1 MSGRLAVIGAG
12 FTGLAAALRARE
24 RAPQID
30 TVVLEAAGRPGGGVF
45 TETADGFRVESGA
58 DSFITEKPWALAL
71 CERLGL
77 TDRLIRTRPG
87 ERRTMVL
94 HGGRLHPLPE
104 GFLLLAPTQLWT
116 LALSPLF
123 TWAGKARM
131 ALDLV
136 RPRRRGGGDES
147 LASFVRRRL
156 GEEALERVADA
167 LVGGIYTADPE
178 RLSLA
183 ATMPRFLEMERT
195 HRSVIRGLRAT
206 ATPGEAGAA
215 GARYGLFASHRD
227 GMGALVA
234 DLAARLP
241 AGVLRLGTAVQAL
254 ELDGASWRVRCAD
267 GEAIEADA
275 VVLAVPAHR
284 AAELLR
290 GVDPALAAEL
300 DAIRYASS
308 AAVSLGFRGAD
319 VAGRLAGYG
328 FVVPYSE
335 GRDVIACTFS
345 SRKYEHRAPEGHE
358 LLRAYVGGAR
368 RPDVVERSD
377 EALVTGV
384 RLELQ
389 DILGI
394 DAEPVLVRVHRHER
408 AMPQYDVGHLDRV
421 ADLEARAR
429 RLPALQLAGS
439 AYRGVGIPDCIHSG
453 ELAVDDLVETLT
465 GRSG

>member
-1 MSGRLAVIGAG
+1 VA
-12 FTGLAAALRARE
+12 GLAAALRAHE
-24 RAPQID
+24 RAPHLEI
-30 TVVLEAAGRPGGGVF
+30 VVLEAASRPGGNIA
-45 TETADGFRVESGA
+45 TETVDGFRIESGA

-77 TDRLIRTRPG
+77 GERLIRTRPG

-94 HGGRLHPLPE
+94 YGGRLHALPD

-116 LALSPLF
+116 LAFSPLF

-131 ALDLV
+131 ALDLI
-136 RPRRRGGGDES
+136 RPRRREAADES

-195 HRSVIRGLRAT
+195 HGSVIRGLRAN
-206 ATPGEAGAA
+206 AKPGDAQAA

-241 AGVLRLGTAVQAL
+241 AGALRLGAPVEAL
-254 ELDGASWRVRCAD
+254 DFTGRSPDGAPWRVHCG
-267 GEAIEADA
+267 GEALAADA

-284 AAELLR
+284 AAPLVR
-290 GVDPALAAEL
+290 RADADLAAGLE
-300 DAIRYASS
+300 AIRYASS
-308 AAVSLGFRGAD
+308 AAVTLAFRREDA
-319 VAGRLAGYG
+319 AGKLAGYG
-328 FVVPYSE
+328 FVVPYAE

-345 SRKYEHRAPEGHE
+345 SRKYEHRAPVGYE

-368 RPDVVERSD
+368 RPDVMERSD
-377 EALVTGV
+377 DALVTGV
-384 RLELQ
+384 RLELR
-389 DILGI
+389 DVLGL
-394 DAEPVLVRVHRHER
+394 DAEPVLTRVRRHER

-421 ADLEARAR
+421 ADLEAMAR
-429 RLPALQLAGS
+429 RLPGLHLAGA

-453 ELAVDDLVETLT
+453 ERAADAVVDALPAAFIA
-465 GRSG
+465 RSG